1 LAAFHPGW
9 LTLIP
14 PELFLARPA
23 IWLRA
28 IARARATV
36 SPAPNFAYALVAQRV
51 RDEELLGCDLS
62 SWRLALN
69 GAEPIAAGVLRRFGA
84 RFAPFGFD
92 PAALRPVYGLSEA
105 ALAVS
110 FAPAGRPFASVARA
124 GREVVSVGAPLPG
137 VAIEIRGADGEVL
150 RADEEGRI
158 FVRGPSLMRGYFGQ
172 DEETA
177 RVLRGGWLDTGDLG
191 FVREGMLYVSGRARD
206 LIVLRGA
213 NHPPQ
218 LFEEALVGVEGV
230 RPGCAV
236 AVGWVPP

>member
-1 LAAFHPGW
+1 HAAIVANLAAIDTHLQAAPGGGRQRGVSWLPLYHDMGLIGCLLLAAFHPGW

-124 GREVVSVGAPLPG
+124 GREV
-137 VAIEIRGADGEVL
+137 
-150 RADEEGRI
+150 
-158 FVRGPSLMRGYFGQ
+158 
-172 DEETA
+172 
-177 RVLRGGWLDTGDLG
+177 
-191 FVREGMLYVSGRARD
+191 
-206 LIVLRGA
+206 
-213 NHPPQ
+213 
-218 LFEEALVGVEGV
+218 
-230 RPGCAV
+230 
-236 AVGWVPP
+236 